1 MARLSKKDVV
11 IVGLGAAGGIASYVL
26 THAGLDVVGL
36 EAGPRLSNNDFIKR
50 LDEIGEDFSIRNS
63 LGGPKFNREI
73 PTWRPNRDTPTSA
86 PVAVGMANC
95 VGGSSVHFTAQYWRF
110 LESDFA
116 IRSETV
122 KRYGRGMLP
131 SGAIVQ
137 DWPLTY
143 HDLEPFYDKVEY
155 QLGVS
160 GQAGANPFEAP
171 RTRGFPNP
179 PLQRFGVGELMNG
192 AMKQLGYHPFPQP
205 SAILSR
211 EYKGRP
217 ACTYCGFC
225 TTGYGC
231 WNNSKSSTLVTSIA
245 EAEKTGH
252 LEIRPNSRVME
263 IMTDRDGRVSGVKY
277 LHNGRVYEQ
286 PARFVIIGTYV
297 FENTRL
303 LLLSKSK
310 AHPKGLSNHHEQ
322 VGKGYIAQVTC
333 GVNGVLSGKKT
344 NVWAGTAS
352 QGVVI
357 DDFNGD
363 NFNHSGLDFIRG
375 ASISTACYSMPIG
388 QAAST
393 PPSVGLWGSAYKQWL
408 HQNAGSV
415 VSVGAQMETLAYESN
430 YVDLDPV
437 KKDDLGVPVTR
448 LTFDVYANEK
458 NMAAYLTPKM
468 NPILEAAGASEIWG
482 GGTPSV
488 IPVYSHTYGG
498 TVMGH
503 DAATSVVNKYSIS
516 HEVPNLAMMGAS
528 TFPNATG
535 YNPTETLQAVAWY
548 GAQHIAK
555 NFESLAARG

>member
-11 IVGLGAAGGIASYVL
+11 IVGMGAAGGTAAYVL
-26 THAGLDVVGL
+26 TKAGLDVVGI
-36 EAGPRLSNNDFIKR
+36 EAGPRLTNADFLKR

-73 PTWRPNRDTPTSA
+73 PTWRANVDTPTS
-86 PVAVGMANC
+86 PPIAVGMANC
-95 VGGSSVHFTAQYWRF
+95 VGGSTVHFTGQYWRF

-116 IRSETV
+116 IHSETV
-122 KRYGRGMLP
+122 KRYGAGKLP
-131 SGAIVQ
+131 AGARVR
-137 DWPLTY
+137 DWPVSY
-143 HDLEPFYDKVEY
+143 KELEPYYDKVEY

-179 PLQRFGVGELMNG
+179 PLQRFGVGELMSG
-192 AMKQLGYHPFPQP
+192 AMKKMGYHPFPQP
-205 SAILSR
+205 AAILSR
-211 EYKGRP
+211 DYEGRP
-217 ACTYCGFC
+217 GCSYCGFC

-245 EAEKTGH
+245 AAEKTGK

-277 LHNGRVYEQ
+277 LDHKGRMQEQ

-310 AHPKGLSNHHEQ
+310 AHPHGLSNNHDQ
-322 VGKGYIAQVTC
+322 VGKGYIAQTTV
-333 GVNGVLSGKKT
+333 GVNGVLPGKKL
-344 NVWAGTAS
+344 NIWAGTAS
-352 QGVVI
+352 QGTVI

-363 NFNHSGLDFIRG
+363 NFDHRGLDFIRG
-375 ASISTACYSMPIG
+375 ATISTSCYSMPIG
-388 QAAST
+388 QAVNT

-408 HQNAGSV
+408 HENAGSI
-415 VSVGAQMETLAYESN
+415 VSLGAQMETLPYEAN
-430 YVDLDPV
+430 FIDLDPV

-448 LTFDVYANEK
+448 LTFDLYDNEK
-458 NMAAYLTPKM
+458 NMAAYMTEKM
-468 NPILEAAGASEIWG
+468 KPILESIGVSEIWG
-482 GGTPSV
+482 GGAPSR

-498 TVMGH
+498 TVMGN
-503 DAATSVVNKYSIS
+503 DADTSVVNKYSIS
-516 HEVPNLAMMGAS
+516 HEVPNLAIMGGS
-528 TFPNATG
+528 TFLNATG

-548 GAQHIAK
+548 GADHIVK
-555 NFESLAARG
+555 HFDSIAA